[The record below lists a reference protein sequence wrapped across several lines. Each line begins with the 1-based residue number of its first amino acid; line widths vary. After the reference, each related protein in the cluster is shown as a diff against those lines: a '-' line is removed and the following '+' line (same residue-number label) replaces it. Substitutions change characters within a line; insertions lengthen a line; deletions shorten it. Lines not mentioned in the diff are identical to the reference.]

1 MPSTLIIDSPAYRN
15 GYVKVKKISTIMTT
29 ETYTPK
35 AKLVIELERTADF
48 KKLVVEFNKT
58 RAAQAPTKAA

>member
-1 MPSTLIIDSPAYRN
+1 MFRN

-35 AKLVIELERTADF
+35 AKLVIELEKTADF
-48 KKLVVEFNKT
+48 KKLVADFNKA
-58 RAAQAPTKAA
+58 RAAQTPAK

>member
-1 MPSTLIIDSPAYRN
+1 
-15 GYVKVKKISTIMTT
+15 MTT

-48 KKLVVEFNKT
+48 KKLVAEFNKT
-58 RAAQAPTKAA
+58 RQATAPVKSA